1 MHLKE
6 QKQQCQI
13 IKEGRGMVHL
23 LHFAPVFLFLIFIL
37 VS

>member
-23 LHFAPVFLFLIFIL
+23 LHFTPVFLFLIFIL